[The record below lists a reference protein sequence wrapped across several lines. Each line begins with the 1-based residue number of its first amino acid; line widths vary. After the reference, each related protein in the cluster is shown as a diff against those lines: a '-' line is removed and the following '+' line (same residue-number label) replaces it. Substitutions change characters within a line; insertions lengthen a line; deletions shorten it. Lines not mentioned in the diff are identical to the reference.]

1 MLRHLPIVSLIFVLC
16 SGLRVAA
23 SEVPWALN
31 DYIDRDL
38 LTWVNDARI
47 VDAIAEQNLR
57 HLQMNSLAV
66 AAPVAAR
73 GAAMAN
79 SAQPSLTQVSIA
91 KPVESFLEQQ
101 VASSA
106 GQIAGVTVLN
116 AYGLTVVSSG
126 TASVYFKGGQ
136 PKISN
141 QFSPPSGA
149 FLVEQVAFDDS
160 TKAHQSRVSMPITEP
175 SNGAIIGV
183 ITVEL
188 EAAAF
193 F

>member
-16 SGLRVAA
+16 SGLRVTA
-23 SEVPWALN
+23 SEVPWAIN
-31 DYIDRDL
+31 DYIDREL
-38 LTWVNDARI
+38 MTWVNDARI

-57 HLQMNSLAV
+57 HRQMNIRASAPGAALGHTIKTSQAKAPSV
-66 AAPVAAR
+66 AAFLKAQIAR
-73 GAAMAN
+73 A
-79 SAQPSLTQVSIA
+79 
-91 KPVESFLEQQ
+91 E
-101 VASSA
+101 
-106 GQIAGVTVLN
+106 GQIAEVTLLD
-116 AYGLTVVSSG
+116 AYGLTVVTSG
-126 TASVYFKGGQ
+126 TASVYFKGGK
-136 PKISN
+136 PKSSN
-141 QFSPPSGA
+141 RFAPPSGV
-149 FLVEQVAFDDS
+149 FVIDQVAVDES